1 MNSTIIVKTYFFLL
15 YCCPGETIKFV
26 EMKSNTI
33 KNKYKKDADI
43 MKTILIIE
51 DDIDLREGISFSL
64 QSEGYQIL
72 TAEKLEDGWKS
83 ILKENPDLILLDCNL
98 PDGTGFDLCI
108 RVKEHMQV
116 PILML
121 TARDTE
127 MDEVKAL
134 ELGMDDFMSKP
145 FSLAVLKARIKKLF
159 LKEEKNVRLSSN
171 GVTIDKNSCKVFRN
185 DQEIVCSKI
194 EYQMLVYFVENKNQ
208 VLSKEQILSYVWDSQ
223 GKYVDDNTVSV
234 NIRRLRGK
242 IEVDPKNPELIKT
255 VHGMGYIW
263 KEGKR

>member
-72 TAEKLEDGWKS
+72 TAEKLENGWKS

-159 LKEEKNVRLSSN
+159 LKEEKNV
-171 GVTIDKNSCKVFRN
+171 
-185 DQEIVCSKI
+185 
-194 EYQMLVYFVENKNQ
+194 
-208 VLSKEQILSYVWDSQ
+208 
-223 GKYVDDNTVSV
+223 
-234 NIRRLRGK
+234 
-242 IEVDPKNPELIKT
+242 
-255 VHGMGYIW
+255 
-263 KEGKR
+263 

>member
-1 MNSTIIVKTYFFLL
+1 
-15 YCCPGETIKFV
+15 
-26 EMKSNTI
+26 
-33 KNKYKKDADI
+33 

-145 FSLAVLKARIKKLF
+145 FSLAVLKARIKKLL

-194 EYQMLVYFVENKNQ
+194 EYQMLVYFVENKN
-208 VLSKEQILSYVWDSQ
+208 
-223 GKYVDDNTVSV
+223 
-234 NIRRLRGK
+234 
-242 IEVDPKNPELIKT
+242 
-255 VHGMGYIW
+255 
-263 KEGKR
+263 

>member
-1 MNSTIIVKTYFFLL
+1 
-15 YCCPGETIKFV
+15 
-26 EMKSNTI
+26 
-33 KNKYKKDADI
+33 

-64 QSEGYQIL
+64 QSEGYRIL

-83 ILKENPDLILLDCNL
+83 ILKENPDLILL
-98 PDGTGFDLCI
+98 
-108 RVKEHMQV
+108 
-116 PILML
+116 
-121 TARDTE
+121 
-127 MDEVKAL
+127 VKAL

-145 FSLAVLKARIKKLF
+145 FSLAVLKARIKKLL
-159 LKEEKNVRLSSN
+159 LKEESNVRLSSN

-185 DQEIVCSKI
+185 NQEIVCSKI
-194 EYQMLVYFVENKNQ
+194 EYQMLVLFMENKNQ

-234 NIRRLRGK
+234 NIRRLRAK
-242 IEVDPKNPELIKT
+242 IEINPKNPELIKT

-263 KEGKR
+263 KEGKQ

>member
-1 MNSTIIVKTYFFLL
+1 
-15 YCCPGETIKFV
+15 
-26 EMKSNTI
+26 
-33 KNKYKKDADI
+33 

-64 QSEGYQIL
+64 QSEGYRIL

-145 FSLAVLKARIKKLF
+145 FSLAVLKARIKKLL
-159 LKEEKNVRLSSN
+159 LKEESNVRLSSN
-171 GVTIDKNSCKVFRN
+171 GVTIDKNSCKIFRN
-185 DQEIVCSKI
+185 NQEIVCSKI
-194 EYQMLVYFVENKNQ
+194 EYQMLVLFMENKNQ

-234 NIRRLRGK
+234 NIRRLRAK
-242 IEVDPKNPELIKT
+242 IEINPKNPELIKT

-263 KEGKR
+263 KEGKQ

>member
-1 MNSTIIVKTYFFLL
+1 MVLNSYKNGYKCYKIGKE
-15 YCCPGETIKFV
+15 ETQK
-26 EMKSNTI
+26 
-33 KNKYKKDADI
+33 
-43 MKTILIIE
+43 
-51 DDIDLREGISFSL
+51 IDLNEYNYAKATEQISFNVQL
-64 QSEGYQIL
+64 TELYWNALRMYIMSE
-72 TAEKLEDGWKS
+72 EKLEDGWKS

-145 FSLAVLKARIKKLF
+145 FSLAVLKARIKKLL

-234 NIRRLRGK
+234 NIRRLRAK

>member
-1 MNSTIIVKTYFFLL
+1 
-15 YCCPGETIKFV
+15 
-26 EMKSNTI
+26 
-33 KNKYKKDADI
+33 

-145 FSLAVLKARIKKLF
+145 FSLAVLKARIKKLL
-159 LKEEKNVRLSSN
+159 LK
-171 GVTIDKNSCKVFRN
+171 
-185 DQEIVCSKI
+185 
-194 EYQMLVYFVENKNQ
+194 
-208 VLSKEQILSYVWDSQ
+208 
-223 GKYVDDNTVSV
+223 
-234 NIRRLRGK
+234 
-242 IEVDPKNPELIKT
+242 
-255 VHGMGYIW
+255 
-263 KEGKR
+263 